1 MGSLAAIVIAG
12 GEARRFGA
20 DKLALRD
27 GEGRS
32 LLEVTVAGVA
42 QVADSVIVVGPER
55 DLDFRQLDEAETHGN
70 VVQLS
75 EVESD
80 RPAAVIWTRED
91 PPGGGPC
98 AALIAGLACVP
109 DETTHV
115 AVLAGDAPAGGDAVT
130 ALRQVIDDA
139 AAAVVTDASGREQPM
154 TAVYAVGPLKAAI
167 AAYGD
172 GRDMS
177 IRQVLDDLR
186 PQTIVAIIDQWSAS
200 ADIDLAEDAGRLGF
214 S

>member
-27 GEGRS
+27 AQGRS
-32 LLEVTVAGVA
+32 LLEVAVAGIA
-42 QVADSVIVVGPER
+42 QMADPVIIVGPQPPG
-55 DLDFRQLDEAETHGN
+55 FRQLHDPGTASS
-70 VVQLS
+70 VAQLAK
-75 EVESD
+75 SD
-80 RPAAVIWTRED
+80 RGVVVWTRED
-91 PPGGGPC
+91 PPGAGPC
-98 AALIAGLACVP
+98 AALIAGLACLP
-109 DETTHV
+109 DGVTHV
-115 AVLAGDAPAGGDAVT
+115 AVLAGDAPSGGAAVA

-154 TAVYAVGPLKAAI
+154 TAVYAVPALRAAA
-167 AAYGD
+167 AAYGG
-172 GRDMS
+172 GRDMP

-186 PQTIVAIIDQWSAS
+186 PHTVVSIIDQWSAS
-200 ADIDLAEDAGRLGF
+200 ADIDRPEDAQQLGF

>member
-1 MGSLAAIVIAG
+1 VGSLAAIVIAG
-12 GEARRFGA
+12 GESRRFGA

-42 QVADSVIVVGPER
+42 EVTDVVIVVGPER
-55 DLDFRQLDEAETHGN
+55 PLDTD
-70 VVQLS
+70 
-75 EVESD
+75 
-80 RPAAVIWTRED
+80 VIWTREV

-98 AALIAGLACVP
+98 AALIAGLACLPAGV
-109 DETTHV
+109 THV
-115 AVLAGDAPAGGDAVT
+115 AVLAGDAPAGGAAVT

-139 AAAVVTDASGREQPM
+139 AAAVVTDDAGREQPM
-154 TAVYAVGPLKAAI
+154 TAVYAVPALRAAV
-167 AAYGD
+167 AAYAD
-172 GRDMS
+172 GQHRA

-186 PQTIVAIIDQWSAS
+186 PQTVVAIIDQWSAS
-200 ADIDLAEDAGRLGF
+200 ADIDRPEDAGSLGF

>member
-1 MGSLAAIVIAG
+1 VGSLAAIVIAG

-27 GEGRS
+27 AQGRS
-32 LLEVTVAGVA
+32 LLEVTVVGVA
-42 QVADSVIVVGPER
+42 QVAEPVIVVGPER
-55 DLDFRQLDEAETHGN
+55 DLANE
-70 VVQLS
+70 
-75 EVESD
+75 
-80 RPAAVIWTRED
+80 VIWVRED

-98 AALIAGLACVP
+98 AALIAGLARVP
-109 DETTHV
+109 DDATHV
-115 AVLAGDAPAGGDAVT
+115 AVLAGDAPSGGAAVS

-154 TAVYAVGPLKAAI
+154 TGVYAVPALKAAV
-167 AAYGD
+167 AAYGA

-186 PQTIVAIIDQWSAS
+186 PQTVVAIIDQWSAS
-200 ADIDLAEDAGRLGF
+200 TDIDRPEDADQLGF

>member
-1 MGSLAAIVIAG
+1 VGALAAIVIAG
-12 GEARRFGA
+12 GEARRFGS

-27 GEGRS
+27 GQGRG
-32 LLEVTVAGVA
+32 LLDLTVAGVA
-42 QVADSVIVVGPER
+42 EVADPVIVVGPER
-55 DLDFRQLDEAETHGN
+55 N
-70 VVQLS
+70 VGG
-75 EVESD
+75 D
-80 RPAAVIWTRED
+80 VIWTRED

-98 AALIAGLACVP
+98 AALIAGVACLP
-109 DETTHV
+109 DEVTHV
-115 AVLAGDAPAGGDAVT
+115 AVLAGDAPAGGSAVT

-154 TAVYAVGPLKAAI
+154 TAIYALGPLKAAL

-186 PQTIVAIIDQWSAS
+186 PLTVVSIVDRWSAS
-200 ADIDLAEDAGRLGF
+200 LDIDRPEDAQRLGF

>member
-27 GEGRS
+27 AQGRG

-42 QVADSVIVVGPER
+42 QAADPVVVVGPER
-55 DLDFRQLDEAETHGN
+55 VLPT
-70 VVQLS
+70 
-75 EVESD
+75 
-80 RPAAVIWTRED
+80 PVIWAREE
-91 PPGGGPC
+91 PPGAGPC
-98 AALIAGLACVP
+98 AALIAGVACLAEEV
-109 DETTHV
+109 THV
-115 AVLAGDAPAGGDAVT
+115 AVLAGDAPAGGRAIE
-130 ALRQVIDDA
+130 ALRRVIDDA

-154 TAVYAVGPLKAAI
+154 TAVYAVGPLREVLR
-167 AAYGD
+167 AYGD

-177 IRQVLDDLR
+177 VRRVLDDLR
-186 PQTIVAIIDQWSAS
+186 PQTVVAIIDQWSAS
-200 ADIDLAEDAGRLGF
+200 ADIDLPEDAGRLGF

>member
-27 GEGRS
+27 ADGRS
-32 LLEVTVAGVA
+32 LLDVAVAGIA
-42 QVADSVIVVGPER
+42 QVADPVIVVGPER
-55 DLDFRQLDEAETHGN
+55 DLDCE
-70 VVQLS
+70 
-75 EVESD
+75 
-80 RPAAVIWTRED
+80 VIWARED
-91 PPGGGPC
+91 PAGGGPC

-109 DETTHV
+109 SDSTHV
-115 AVLAGDAPAGGDAVT
+115 AVLAGDAPAGAAAVG

-139 AAAVVTDASGREQPM
+139 AAAVVTDDSGREQPM
-154 TAVYAVGPLKAAI
+154 TAVYAVPALRAAV

-172 GRDMS
+172 GKDMS

-186 PQTIVAIIDQWSAS
+186 PQTVVSIVDRWAAS
-200 ADIDLAEDAGRLGF
+200 ADVDVPADAEELGY

>member
-1 MGSLAAIVIAG
+1 MGALAAIVIAG

-27 GEGRS
+27 AQGRS
-32 LLEVTVAGVA
+32 LLEVTVAGIA
-42 QVADSVIVVGPER
+42 QMADPVIIVGPEPPG
-55 DLDFRQLDEAETHGN
+55 FRQLHDPGTPSSVA
-70 VVQLS
+70 QLAK
-75 EVESD
+75 SD
-80 RPAAVIWTRED
+80 RGVVIWTRED
-91 PPGGGPC
+91 PPGAGPC
-98 AALIAGLACVP
+98 AALIAGLACLP
-109 DETTHV
+109 DGVTHV
-115 AVLAGDAPAGGDAVT
+115 AVLAGDAPSGSAAVA
-130 ALRQVIDDA
+130 ALREVIDDA

-154 TAVYAVGPLKAAI
+154 TAVYAIPALRAAV

-186 PQTIVAIIDQWSAS
+186 PHTVVSIIDQWSAS
-200 ADIDLAEDAGRLGF
+200 ADIDRPEDAQRLGF

>member
-12 GEARRFGA
+12 GEASRFGA

-27 GEGRS
+27 EEGRS

-42 QVADSVIVVGPER
+42 QVADPVIVVGPER
-55 DLDFRQLDEAETHGN
+55 PGFRQLDDPGTPSS
-70 VVQLS
+70 VVQLA
-75 EVESD
+75 ETD
-80 RPAAVIWTRED
+80 RGGQAAIVWTRED

-98 AALIAGLACVP
+98 AALIAGLARVP
-109 DETTHV
+109 DEATHV
-115 AVLAGDAPAGGDAVT
+115 AVLAGDAPAGGAAVT

-139 AAAVVTDASGREQPM
+139 AAAVVTDPSGREQPM
-154 TAVYAVGPLKAAI
+154 TAVYAVTPLRAAV

-186 PQTIVAIIDQWSAS
+186 PQTVVAIIDQWSAS
-200 ADIDLAEDAGRLGF
+200 ADIDLPDDAGRLGF

>member
-27 GEGRS
+27 AEGRS

-42 QVADSVIVVGPER
+42 QVADPVVVVGPER
-55 DLDFRQLDEAETHGN
+55 PAFRQLGEVVTPQN
-70 VVQLS
+70 VVQLA
-75 EVESD
+75 ETV
-80 RPAAVIWTRED
+80 PATVIWTRED

-98 AALIAGLACVP
+98 AALIAGVACVP
-109 DETTHV
+109 EEVTHV
-115 AVLAGDAPAGGDAVT
+115 AVLAGDAPAGGAAVT

-154 TAVYAVGPLKAAI
+154 TAVYAVAPLRAAI

-177 IRQVLDDLR
+177 IRQVLEDLR
-186 PQTIVAIIDQWSAS
+186 PQTVVAIIDQWSAS
-200 ADIDLAEDAGRLGF
+200 ADIDLPEDAGRLGF

>member
-12 GEARRFGA
+12 GEGRRFGA
-20 DKLALRD
+20 DKLGLRD
-27 GEGRS
+27 ADGRS
-32 LLEVTVAGVA
+32 LLEVTVAGIA
-42 QVADSVIVVGPER
+42 QVAAPVIVVGPDR
-55 DLDFRQLDEAETHGN
+55 DLATDVTW
-70 VVQLS
+70 V
-75 EVESD
+75 
-80 RPAAVIWTRED
+80 RED

-109 DETTHV
+109 DEATHV
-115 AVLAGDAPAGGDAVT
+115 AVLAGDAPAGGSAVT

-139 AAAVVTDASGREQPM
+139 AAAVVIDAAGREQPM
-154 TAVYAVGPLKAAI
+154 TAVYSVPALRAAT

-172 GRDMS
+172 GRDRS

-186 PQTIVAIIDQWSAS
+186 PQTVVAIIDQWSAS
-200 ADIDLAEDAGRLGF
+200 ADIDLPEDAARLGF

>member
-1 MGSLAAIVIAG
+1 MGSLTAIVIAG

-27 GEGRS
+27 AEGRS

-42 QVADSVIVVGPER
+42 QVADPVIVVGPER
-55 DLDFRQLDEAETHGN
+55 PGFRQLDDAGAPSS
-70 VVQLS
+70 VVELAKS
-75 EVESD
+75 GGGV
-80 RPAAVIWTRED
+80 VTWTRED

-109 DETTHV
+109 DEATHV
-115 AVLAGDAPAGGDAVT
+115 AVLAGDAPAGGAAVA

-139 AAAVVTDASGREQPM
+139 AAAVVTDSSGREQPM
-154 TAVYAVGPLKAAI
+154 TAVYAVRPLRSAI

-186 PQTIVAIIDQWSAS
+186 PHTVVAIIDQWSAS
-200 ADIDLAEDAGRLGF
+200 ADIDLPEDAGRLGF

>member
-27 GEGRS
+27 AEGRS
-32 LLEVTVAGVA
+32 LLATTVAGVA
-42 QVADSVIVVGPER
+42 RVADPIVVVGPER
-55 DLDFRQLDEAETHGN
+55 ALPT
-70 VVQLS
+70 
-75 EVESD
+75 
-80 RPAAVIWTRED
+80 PVIWTREA

-98 AALIAGLACVP
+98 AALIAGIACLPHDV
-109 DETTHV
+109 THV
-115 AVLAGDAPAGGDAVT
+115 AVLAADAPAGGASIP
-130 ALRQVIDDA
+130 ALTRVIDDA

-154 TAVYAVGPLKAAI
+154 TAVYSLGPLREVL

-177 IRQVLDDLR
+177 VRQVLDDLR
-186 PQTIVAIIDQWSAS
+186 SQTVVTIIDQWSAS
-200 ADIDLAEDAGRLGF
+200 TDIDHPEDAGKLGF

>member
-27 GEGRS
+27 AHGRS

-42 QVADSVIVVGPER
+42 QVADPVIVVGPER
-55 DLDFRQLDEAETHGN
+55 DLDADAL
-70 VVQLS
+70 
-75 EVESD
+75 
-80 RPAAVIWTRED
+80 WTREE

-109 DETTHV
+109 SDATHV
-115 AVLAGDAPAGGDAVT
+115 AVLAGDAPSGGAAVT

-154 TAVYAVGPLKAAI
+154 TAVYAVPALVAAV
-167 AAYGD
+167 AAYGNGD
-172 GRDMS
+172 GMS

-186 PQTIVAIIDQWSAS
+186 PLTVVSIIDQWSAS

>member
-27 GEGRS
+27 AEGRS
-32 LLEVTVAGVA
+32 LLEVTVAGVGL
-42 QVADSVIVVGPER
+42 VADPVIVVGPER
-55 DLDFRQLDEAETHGN
+55 PDFRQLDGPGTPSS

-75 EVESD
+75 ESVPG
-80 RPAAVIWTRED
+80 RPAAVVWTRED

-98 AALIAGLACVP
+98 AALIAGLAYVP
-109 DETTHV
+109 DDTTHV
-115 AVLAGDAPAGGDAVT
+115 VVLAGDAPAGGAAVA

-139 AAAVVTDASGREQPM
+139 AAAVVTDTSGREQPM
-154 TAVYAVGPLKAAI
+154 TAVYAVPALKAAV

-186 PQTIVAIIDQWSAS
+186 PQTVVAIIDQWSAS
-200 ADIDLAEDAGRLGF
+200 ADIDLPEDAGRLGF

>member
-12 GEARRFGA
+12 GEARRFGT

-27 GEGRS
+27 AEGRS

-42 QVADSVIVVGPER
+42 QVADPVIVVGPER
-55 DLDFRQLDEAETHGN
+55 DLGFRQLDEAATTSS
-70 VVQLS
+70 VVQLAQTGGGS
-75 EVESD
+75 RRIV
-80 RPAAVIWTRED
+80 WTRED

-115 AVLAGDAPAGGDAVT
+115 AVLAGDAPHGGRAVS

-154 TAVYAVGPLKAAI
+154 TAVYAVSALKAAV

-172 GRDMS
+172 GRGMS
-177 IRQVLDDLR
+177 VRQVLDDLR
-186 PQTIVAIIDQWSAS
+186 PRTVVAIMDQWSAS
-200 ADIDLAEDAGRLGF
+200 ADIDLPDDAGNLGF

>member
-1 MGSLAAIVIAG
+1 VGSLAAIVIAG

-27 GEGRS
+27 ANGRS
-32 LLEVTVAGVA
+32 LVEVTVAGVA
-42 QVADSVIVVGPER
+42 ALADPVIVVGPER
-55 DLDFRQLDEAETHGN
+55 SLVTD
-70 VVQLS
+70 
-75 EVESD
+75 
-80 RPAAVIWTRED
+80 VIWVRED

-98 AALIAGLACVP
+98 AALIAGLARVP
-109 DETTHV
+109 DEATHV
-115 AVLAGDAPAGGDAVT
+115 AVLAGDAPAGGEAVA
-130 ALRQVIDDA
+130 ALHHVIDDA

-154 TAVYAVGPLKAAI
+154 TAVYAVSALKAAA

-186 PQTIVAIIDQWSAS
+186 PQTVVAIIDQWSAS
-200 ADIDLAEDAGRLGF
+200 ADIDLPEDAGRLGF
-214 S
+214 C

>member
-1 MGSLAAIVIAG
+1 MGALAAIVIAG

-27 GEGRS
+27 AQGRS
-32 LLEVTVAGVA
+32 LLEVTVTGISQIAEP
-42 QVADSVIVVGPER
+42 VIVVGPER
-55 DLDFRQLDEAETHGN
+55 PMGPD
-70 VVQLS
+70 
-75 EVESD
+75 
-80 RPAAVIWTRED
+80 VIWARED

-98 AALIAGLACVP
+98 AALIAGLAVLP
-109 DETTHV
+109 DEATHV
-115 AVLAGDAPAGGDAVT
+115 AVLAGDAPAGGAAVT

-154 TAVYAVGPLKAAI
+154 TAVYAVPALKAAVT
-167 AAYGD
+167 AYGS
-172 GRDMS
+172 GHDMS

-186 PQTIVAIIDQWSAS
+186 PHTVVAIMDRWSAA
-200 ADIDLAEDAGRLGF
+200 ADVDRPADAEELGF

>member
-12 GEARRFGA
+12 GEARRFGS

-27 GEGRS
+27 VQGRS
-32 LLEVTVAGVA
+32 LLEATVTGVVD
-42 QVADSVIVVGPER
+42 VADPVVVVGPER
-55 DLDFRQLDEAETHGN
+55 PLTRD
-70 VVQLS
+70 
-75 EVESD
+75 
-80 RPAAVIWTRED
+80 VIWTRED

-109 DETTHV
+109 ANAKHV
-115 AVLAGDAPAGGDAVT
+115 AVLAGDAPAGGAAIP

-154 TAVYAVGPLKAAI
+154 TAVYRVDALRRALSG
-167 AAYGD
+167 YGD

-177 IRQVLDDLR
+177 VRQVLDDLR
-186 PQTIVAIIDQWSAS
+186 PLTVVSIMDSWSSA
-200 ADIDLAEDAGRLGF
+200 ADIDLPEDAERLGY